1 MYNQNQSKKTGV
13 HGPGPPKREKGNI
26 SSLAEGRGHR
36 PRSTGEG
43 IGSLDAPHATDDAP
57 GCRERRELGAAE
69 VAHVVAYGGEPTEGH
84 GAELR
89 GVLERVDGLVRQPSL
104 DAHVDQALEL
114 VLLCWWRF
122 RVEEVQHLLGVGV
135 VLDLHVPF
143 DGSPDAV
150 DSMLGLDGQGSKV
163 PR

>member
-1 MYNQNQSKKTGV
+1 M
-13 HGPGPPKREKGNI
+13 
-26 SSLAEGRGHR
+26 
-36 PRSTGEG
+36 
-43 IGSLDAPHATDDAP
+43 
-57 GCRERRELGAAE
+57 
-69 VAHVVAYGGEPTEGH
+69 AYGGEPTEGH

-104 DAHVDQALEL
+104 DTHVDQALEL
-114 VLLCWWRF
+114 VLLRRWRF

-150 DSMLGLDGQGSKV
+150 DPVLGLDGQGGKV